1 MFFPLAAEAESL
13 NDGHD
18 QCEGA
23 QSSDERQANNIEGCH
38 VLNSFSLSWS
48 RGLDEKC
55 AQANDHNAGE
65 VGKTDGVKGAHVTYS
80 CRAPKGP
87 RS

>member
-1 MFFPLAAEAESL
+1 VFFSLDAEAEPL

-23 QSSDERQANNIEGCH
+23 QSSDKRQANNIEGCH
-38 VLNSFSLSWS
+38 VIYSFSLAWS
-48 RGLDEKC
+48 HGLDEKC
-55 AQANDHNAGE
+55 GQTNDHYGGE
-65 VGKTDGVKGAHVTYS
+65 VGKTDGVKGAHVTCS
-80 CRAPKGP
+80 SWAPKGP